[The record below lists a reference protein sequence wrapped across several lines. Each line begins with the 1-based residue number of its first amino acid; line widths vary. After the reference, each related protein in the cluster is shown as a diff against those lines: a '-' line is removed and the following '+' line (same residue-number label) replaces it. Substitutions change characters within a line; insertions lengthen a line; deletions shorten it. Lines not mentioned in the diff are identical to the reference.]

1 MKTTV
6 LYSDFGFELTRNER
20 DDFYLSVLV
29 ETTPPRRIII
39 QLTTVELNLYLEVG
53 EFFVRKLAL
62 DVCREPERFIHRDL
76 TRR

>member
-6 LYSDFGFELTRNER
+6 LYSDFGFELTRNEC
-20 DDFYLSVLV
+20 DDFFLSVLV
-29 ETTPPRRIII
+29 ETAPSRRITI
-39 QLTTVELNLYLEVG
+39 QLTTAELNLYLEVG

-76 TRR
+76 TKS